1 MSTDPTSPI
10 WVPPR
15 RNLSKDAC
23 FFYHTADLSDGSTAY
38 EQWDLRGCYADH
50 IGHVDLRRARV
61 LDVGT
66 ALNFLSFSAEEA
78 GAREAV
84 SFDLDTAAHQH
95 LLPFHRSLYVTD
107 HAAWTQIQTRAFE
120 SRKNAHWFTHQDRE
134 SQARAVYGY
143 VYDLPRAIGQF
154 DVVILGAILEQ
165 LGDPI
170 RAIGAIAK
178 VAARRIVINTDLIA
192 GHEPIAQFKDDPEH
206 PDCTYIFWYYTVENY
221 RNVLEIYI
229 FTINHIEEREF
240 STLSVDAASTAGRGD
255 PGPPLSPVGCEAIAG
270 TVIAED

>member
-1 MSTDPTSPI
+1 MSTDPTDPTGPI

-23 FFYHTADLSDGSTAY
+23 FFYHTTDLSDGSTAFG
-38 EQWDLRGCYADH
+38 QWDLRGRYADY

-66 ALNFLSFSAEEA
+66 ASGFLSFSAEEA
-78 GAREAV
+78 GAREVV
-84 SFDLDTAAHQH
+84 SFDLDTAARQH

-107 HAAWTQIQTRAFE
+107 HAAWLQIQTQAFE
-120 SRKNAHWFTHQDRE
+120 SWKNAYWFTHQDRE
-134 SQARAVYGY
+134 SQARAVYGD

-154 DVVILGAILEQ
+154 DVVILGAILEH

-178 VAARRIVINTDLIA
+178 VAAKRIVINTDLIA
-192 GHEPIAQFKDDPEH
+192 GHEPIAQFKGDPGH
-206 PDCTYIFWYYTVENY
+206 PDRNYIFWSYTLETY
-221 RNVLEIYI
+221 RRVLEICG
-229 FTINHIEEREF
+229 FAIEHTEEHAF
-240 STLSVDAASTAGRGD
+240 SALSVDAGEHSWQERSRTAIVACRM
-255 PGPPLSPVGCEAIAG
+255 
-270 TVIAED
+270 